1 MSDYQNDIQDH
12 QNFDDTGGGSGGKFV
27 YLNLKL
33 IGEEKG
39 AKTCI
44 IKQGKDGPE
53 HRDFTGYLTNVLT
66 PTWREAVGRVRAR
79 YEYKMLFK
87 AKDQVDGEIK
97 DFCLTLSSHWS
108 SPIVSDIVNQ
118 LAGALKSPGWDKK
131 VRISVYSKK
140 MKSEDYVMRAKLYA
154 GKDGPQLPT
163 KFPWVGT
170 KEDGEFEG
178 VPKATTNAQGV
189 RDFQTVSDFWHN
201 EILLLAKHFGN
212 DTTNATP
219 APGIP
224 TTNTPAPQP
233 QQQTAQSAPVTATPS
248 LATTCI
254 NWVAGKYA
262 LLQGG
267 DKNDTAFFVLVK
279 QGFDKMKA
287 KGQPQDYVEAA
298 KLAKDL
304 ALQQFVITDLDPRVF
319 NTAGEFVQGTDAP
332 FIDSDTLPF

>member
-1 MSDYQNDIQDH
+1 MSNYQNDIQDH

-154 GKDGPQLPT
+154 GKEGPQLPT

-224 TTNTPAPQP
+224 TTINSVPQT
-233 QQQTAQSAPVTATPS
+233 QQQAAQSAPATEGS
-248 LATTCI
+248 VATLCI
-254 NWVAGKYA
+254 KWVAANYSA
-262 LLQGG
+262 LLNE
-267 DKNDTAFFVLVK
+267 KKTDTAFFDLVK
-279 QGFDKMKA
+279 QGFAKMKA
-287 KGQPQDYVEAA
+287 RGVPSDYVEAA

-304 ALQQFVITDLDPRVF
+304 ALQQFIITDLDNRCF
-319 NTAGEFVQGTDAP
+319 NTAGEFVQAGSSA
-332 FIDSDTLPF
+332 SDLDDLPF